1 MRKTEDYEKYIGKK
15 YGKLTIKKITREK
28 GKKAI
33 AECECECGGKKRTQ
47 FTNIKYG
54 RTFSCGCMEE
64 KNRKNFKG
72 IIKHNMSDKRIYHIW
87 VGMKQ
92 RCFNRNVPC
101 YKNYGGRG
109 ITICDEW
116 QKDFMNFYNWAM
128 ANGYKENEDNKRE
141 ISLDRIDNNGNYE
154 PNNCR
159 FANNQV
165 QAYNKR
171 TNFFNLEEH
180 NRIIEKGFAPA
191 TIKQRMQKHNLTLEE
206 ALDIP
211 LHTHIHIVK

>member
-1 MRKTEDYEKYIGKK
+1 
-15 YGKLTIKKITREK
+15 
-28 GKKAI
+28 
-33 AECECECGGKKRTQ
+33 
-47 FTNIKYG
+47 
-54 RTFSCGCMEE
+54 
-64 KNRKNFKG
+64 
-72 IIKHNMSDKRIYHIW
+72 MSDKRIYQIW
-87 VGMKQ
+87 EGMKQ
-92 RCFNRNVPC
+92 RCFNRNVAC
-101 YKNYGGRG
+101 YKNNGGRG

-116 QKDFMNFYNWAM
+116 QKDFINFYNWAM
-128 ANGYKENEDNKRE
+128 AKGYKENEDNKRE

-159 FANNQV
+159 FANKQV

-171 TNFFNLEEH
+171 TNFFKLEEY

-211 LHTHIHIVK
+211 LHTHIHIVKQEKK